1 MKPEHIIQAIK
12 ETAKEYERLCERN
25 SDAFV
30 VVMALRGVV
39 ARAERYEAQEDS
51 EEWQLPA
58 PPVGGEWHRNDGWD
72 QSDLPNG
79 FRPLMAHEMDGKEHP
94 DVEWKPDAKCDW
106 MKVPGGWHAEGSGWF
121 RTNRPY

>member
-39 ARAERYEAQEDS
+39 ARAERYEAQES
-51 EEWQLPA
+51 VP
-58 PPVGGEWHRNDGWD
+58 
-72 QSDLPNG
+72 
-79 FRPLMAHEMDGKEHP
+79 KEHVCP
-94 DVEWKPDAKCDW
+94 DCLREIPADFERCFNCTF
-106 MKVPGGWHAEGSGWF
+106 P
-121 RTNRPY
+121 NR